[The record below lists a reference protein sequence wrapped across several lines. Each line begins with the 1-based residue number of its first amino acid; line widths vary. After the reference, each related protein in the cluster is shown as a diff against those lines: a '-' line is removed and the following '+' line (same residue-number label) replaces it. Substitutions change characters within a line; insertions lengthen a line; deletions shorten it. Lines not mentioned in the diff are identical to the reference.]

1 MGVISGIATW
11 NKSAPCQQGAYFV
24 LCLCAANTS
33 VMFISTEGVQILA
46 LGWLRND
53 SGHWYKEQ
61 LQRLPFTHQ
70 NIFCSHP
77 HTSLLP
83 VPDLGETPLGMAEIQ
98 WVEMTW
104 VESVCMD

>member
-1 MGVISGIATW
+1 M
-11 NKSAPCQQGAYFV
+11 

-33 VMFISTEGVQILA
+33 VMFISIEGVQILA

-61 LQRLPFTHQ
+61 LQRFPSSHKSVS
-70 NIFCSHP
+70 CSHP

-83 VPDLGETPLGMAEIQ
+83 ALDVGETPLGMADIP
-98 WVEMTW
+98 WVEMT
-104 VESVCMD
+104 